1 MARQVNRNRMMRE
14 TAMENAD
21 FDGYTLQQVADRIA
35 ALIAEYG
42 PTASIG
48 KHTYEYD
55 EGEYL
60 YVFKEIPETDE
71 QMNERIANEER
82 WFAGDEERERREFER
97 LQAKF
102 GAKSA

>member
-1 MARQVNRNRMMRE
+1 VYQ
-14 TAMENAD
+14 
-21 FDGYTLQQVADRIA
+21 
-35 ALIAEYG
+35 
-42 PTASIG
+42 
-48 KHTYEYD
+48 
-55 EGEYL
+55 

>member
-1 MARQVNRNRMMRE
+1 MARKVNRNRMMRD
-14 TAMENAD
+14 TPMENAD
-21 FDGYTLQQVADRIA
+21 FDGYTLQQVAARIKG
-35 ALIAEYG
+35 LIAQYG

-48 KHTYEYD
+48 KHTYPYD
-55 EGEYL
+55 DGEYQ